1 MMDVLKNHPTIEIH
15 SAMLGTQRVPQTAEN
30 MREFVAATRRRF
42 PRLNISLRRT
52 FNNTIRMDKQNKYK
66 LRAISLHPTIA

>member
-15 SAMLGTQRVPQTAEN
+15 SAMLGTQRVPETAEN
-30 MREFVAATRRRF
+30 MREFVAATQRRF
-42 PRLNISLRRT
+42 PWLNISLRRT

-66 LRAISLHPTIA
+66 LRAVSIHSATA